1 MPMESVTGDDIIQAI
16 DQYLNDL
23 LQSKLEPE
31 QKKLEKVEP
40 GSEQAQQISE
50 TIAKIRIRY
59 SKANWLDT
67 LANKHTPQIKF
78 GTHISKGVHPDSKGD
93 NVNFRSSNALPA
105 GLVGTQLLS
114 DSPLDANG
122 NAAAL
127 PLVGFLNYRVK
138 SFLFRDLILAKHPA
152 LAGVFADD
160 PALSVH
166 YQQQFHSA
174 LVAQTDSPK
183 TSGRN
188 KQLLWPLADAIAED
202 NYHCLIPL
210 HPSALTYS
218 VADTINGIRFGDE
231 NKNARDNRRKK
242 SVAQKA
248 YVSIMSLATLK
259 IGGSN
264 PQNISSLTSKQRGV
278 NLLLESLPPTY
289 SRQHTFSVGKRQENF
304 FNKNLAYHCYD
315 GLQMLFAVIEASE
328 SVKDVR
334 DQRKQ
339 ALGLIIGQVLQMA
352 AYIQQNF
359 PAGWSESYQLKMPHK
374 LWLDPLRGEQEGQQ
388 SFKEQRERGGWIQPV
403 LEDFSRWL
411 NNLLQA
417 KFKKMATDFDDVE
430 YHEWL
435 QEIKTA
441 VKASQR
447 SSAGIF

>member
-152 LAGVFADD
+152 LAGVLPMIQRF
-160 PALSVH
+160 LSTISNSSTPH
-166 YQQQFHSA
+166 WSHKRILRKP
-174 LVAQTDSPK
+174 LVAT
-183 TSGRN
+183 N
-188 KQLLWPLADAIAED
+188 
-202 NYHCLIPL
+202 N
-210 HPSALTYS
+210 
-218 VADTINGIRFGDE
+218 
-231 NKNARDNRRKK
+231 
-242 SVAQKA
+242 
-248 YVSIMSLATLK
+248 
-259 IGGSN
+259 
-264 PQNISSLTSKQRGV
+264 
-278 NLLLESLPPTY
+278 
-289 SRQHTFSVGKRQENF
+289 
-304 FNKNLAYHCYD
+304 CY
-315 GLQMLFAVIEASE
+315 G
-328 SVKDVR
+328 
-334 DQRKQ
+334 
-339 ALGLIIGQVLQMA
+339 
-352 AYIQQNF
+352 
-359 PAGWSESYQLKMPHK
+359 
-374 LWLDPLRGEQEGQQ
+374 
-388 SFKEQRERGGWIQPV
+388 
-403 LEDFSRWL
+403 RWL
-411 NNLLQA
+411 MPLQ
-417 KFKKMATDFDDVE
+417 KITITV
-430 YHEWL
+430 
-435 QEIKTA
+435 
-441 VKASQR
+441 
-447 SSAGIF
+447 